1 MGDSHIWAMGH
12 SLSAVL
18 YTTARN
24 KMKNM
29 EYAKKKK
36 KERERDKAHSES
48 QTIPVMC
55 KLRGETQCQLS
66 CPNLTL

>member
-29 EYAKKKK
+29 EYAKKKRERERK
-36 KERERDKAHSES
+36 KER
-48 QTIPVMC
+48 
-55 KLRGETQCQLS
+55 
-66 CPNLTL
+66 

>member
-36 KERERDKAHSES
+36 KERERERKKDE
-48 QTIPVMC
+48 V
-55 KLRGETQCQLS
+55 
-66 CPNLTL
+66 NLTNLLKVPGHLCGRAVS

>member
-12 SLSAVL
+12 SLSACTI
-18 YTTARN
+18 TTARN

-36 KERERDKAHSES
+36 EREREREKERK
-48 QTIPVMC
+48 M
-55 KLRGETQCQLS
+55 R
-66 CPNLTL
+66 